1 MFCSDVGAYQK
12 LNLKT
17 LQDIISIQLQ
27 CFRTEGK
34 KKFIFCL
41 RDFDEEHE
49 SLGELESTIRES
61 MAEIWAQIK
70 KPEKGMKSRDIYSIE
85 VCAFRSFRINRKG
98 FLEDCARLH
107 NKLEGYRKMA
117 ANNLPL
123 DGFVHFLRSSWEIIQ
138 SNKDLN
144 IPDQKRIVANVRCK
158 EEANLIFQD
167 GLGKIDAIKRRV
179 SRASI
184 NSLVL
189 SVKDILKTSY
199 KEYDANTT
207 YYDDFAKQEHKDE
220 LQNRFSDELQHFCK
234 ASFQHEERRLQAQ
247 IEVMIKSLQQKGSLG
262 IDAFS
267 EFHQQK
273 LKMYLYLDNHKNELS
288 FNADEVDRLCAEKK
302 AKILQQLRVGLGNL
316 YVKIVDNLIADK
328 MRAIKAAED
337 QFYEVFGKEAF
348 ERILSE
354 TGAAYADLEKGLG
367 EVREEDPQL
376 FSEMNE
382 LFFENLRNKV
392 FKRMREKLE
401 NMSLSTVVV
410 RAFKKRFTKDKN
422 NIPRKWKKIETES
435 INTLYRQERAAL
447 LSQIKFLNED
457 LHLGGEPIQFRT
469 SYVELKD
476 TVEGEIEAI
485 YNAAMDKHHA
495 GNALQGIPK
504 VEGLTPSGSG

>member
-27 CFRTEGK
+27 CFRKEGK

-70 KPEKGMKSRDIYSIE
+70 KPEVGMKSRDVYSIE
-85 VCAFRSFRINRKG
+85 VFPFRSFRINKKG
-98 FLEDCARLH
+98 FLEDCARLKA
-107 NKLEGYRKMA
+107 KLEGFRKLA

-158 EEANLIFQD
+158 EEANMVFKD
-167 GLGKIDAIKRRV
+167 GVDKMAAIKNRV
-179 SRASI
+179 SRVPI
-184 NSLVL
+184 NNLVS
-189 SVKDILKTSY
+189 SVKQILKTSY
-199 KEYDANTT
+199 QEYEQNTT
-207 YYDDFAKQEHKDE
+207 FYDEQAKKEHKEE
-220 LQNRFSDELQHFCK
+220 LENKFSDEVKNFIR
-234 ASFQHEERRLQAQ
+234 ASFDNKENKVKAEV
-247 IEVMIKSLQQKGSLG
+247 EVMINTQQKRSDLG
-262 IDAFS
+262 INSFN

-273 LKMYLYLDNHKNELS
+273 LKMYLQLDEHKNALNLNSKE
-288 FNADEVDRLCAEKK
+288 AGEICQEKK
-302 AKILQQLRVGLGNL
+302 AKVLQLLKVGLGNL
-316 YVKIVDNLIADK
+316 YVKITDNLISDK
-328 MRAIKAAED
+328 MRVIKSAED
-337 QFYEVFGKEAF
+337 EFYEIFGREAF
-348 ERILSE
+348 ERILTE
-354 TGAAYADLEKGLG
+354 TQSAYEELENGLV

-382 LFFENLRNKV
+382 AFFENLRKKV
-392 FKRMREKLE
+392 FGRMREKLE
-401 NMSLSTVVV
+401 NMSLTTVVV
-410 RAFKKRFTKDKN
+410 RAFKKRFLKDKN

-435 INTLYRQERAAL
+435 INTLYRQERSAL

-457 LHLGGEPIQFRT
+457 LQLGGERIQFRT
-469 SYVELKD
+469 GYVELKD
-476 TVEGEIEAI
+476 AVEGEIESI
-485 YNAAMDKHHA
+485 YNGAMDKHHA
-495 GNALQGIPK
+495 GNALQSIPK
-504 VEGLTPSGSG
+504 VEIMFSGFG